1 MSMGESIELFD
12 TTLRDGTQGEGVSF
26 SADDKV
32 RIARRLDRFGIHY
45 IEGGWP
51 GSNPKDA
58 EFFQRMREVALENA
72 QLTAF
77 GSTRRAGVAPEDD
90 GNLQAILASGVRVA
104 SIFGKSWD
112 FHVTNALG
120 TTLEENLA
128 MIGDSV
134 GYLRANG
141 LEVIYDAEHFFD
153 GYKRNRAYALETL
166 QAALESGARTLVLCD
181 TNGGTLPEEVYEIV
195 SAVREALPGARLGI
209 HAHNDCGLGVANTL
223 AAVRAGA
230 RHVQGTING
239 FGERCG
245 NADLIQVIPNLQLK
259 MGYGCVSAE
268 QLRTLTEL
276 SRYVSE
282 LANRAPVDNH
292 PFVGKSVFAHKGG
305 IHVSAVLKAPE
316 TYEHIPPEVVGNERR
331 VLVSELSGGSNVI
344 YKARQYNIRL
354 DKDSPAL
361 KEVVATIK
369 SLEHQGYYFEAAEGS
384 FELLVKKA
392 IGAYR
397 PYFSLEGLRLI
408 IEKDDMAA
416 EPSAEAIIKVR
427 VGDEVV
433 HTAAEGNGPVNAL
446 DNALRK
452 ALLDVYPALARI
464 HLTDYKV
471 RVLNE
476 DAGTGAKVRVLIQ
489 TACDGRS
496 FGTVGVSSNIIEA
509 SWIALVDSV
518 EYGLMA
524 CGVEPM
530 TARESARVMS

>member
-1 MSMGESIELFD
+1 MGESIELFD